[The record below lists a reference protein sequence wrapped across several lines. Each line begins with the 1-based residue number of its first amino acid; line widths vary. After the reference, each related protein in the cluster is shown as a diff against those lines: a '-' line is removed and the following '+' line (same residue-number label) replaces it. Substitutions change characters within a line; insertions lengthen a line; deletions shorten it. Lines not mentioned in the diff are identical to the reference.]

1 MKKLILLLAALML
14 VAPAEAATQ
23 KKDPR
28 KEAREKER
36 AIKEKDREAIKDFL
50 ESKDK
55 NKDGSVRRDEYLADA
70 NDKEAAGKEFD
81 EANKDRDSS
90 LSKSEISD
98 MLGLGKELAQFKADE
113 KAKQKK

>member
-1 MKKLILLLAALML
+1 MIKLILLLSALML
-14 VAPAEAATQ
+14 VVPAEAVVL

-90 LSKSEISD
+90 LSKSEISE
-98 MLGLGKELAQFKADE
+98 MLGLGKELEKFKDE
-113 KAKQKK
+113 QKAKKK